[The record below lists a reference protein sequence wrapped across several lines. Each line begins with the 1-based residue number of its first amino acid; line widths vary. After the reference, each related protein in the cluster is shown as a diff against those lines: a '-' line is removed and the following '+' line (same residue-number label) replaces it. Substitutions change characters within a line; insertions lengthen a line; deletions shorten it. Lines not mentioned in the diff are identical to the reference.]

1 MSAQV
6 ITDKD
11 IEQAIED
18 NNGNEFLL
26 KKEEPILSY
35 NNVDNK
41 LLNLKITIVI
51 LLVFGALALLV
62 YFLFDRLYT

>member
-1 MSAQV
+1 MSAQI

-11 IEQAIED
+11 IEKAIED
-18 NNGNEFLL
+18 NNGYGFLL
-26 KKEEPILSY
+26 KKEEPVLSY
-35 NNVDNK
+35 NNLDNT
-41 LLNLKITIVI
+41 LLNVKITVVI

>member
-51 LLVFGALALLV
+51 LLVFGVLALLV

>member
-18 NNGNEFLL
+18 NNGYGFLL
-26 KKEEPILSY
+26 KKEEPVLSY

-41 LLNLKITIVI
+41 LLNLKITVVI
-51 LLVFGALALLV
+51 LLVFGVLGLLV
-62 YFLFDRLYT
+62 YLLFNYLYK